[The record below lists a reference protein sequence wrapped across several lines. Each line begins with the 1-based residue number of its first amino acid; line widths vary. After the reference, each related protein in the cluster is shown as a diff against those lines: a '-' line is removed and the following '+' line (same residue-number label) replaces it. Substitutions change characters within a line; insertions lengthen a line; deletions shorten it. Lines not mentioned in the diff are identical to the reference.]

1 MPGAGLVPADEQR
14 HRPGPEADWHE
25 AWWFDAWA
33 PDGSAGVAT
42 ALVLFPNTHRAWYWA
57 VLVRAG
63 EPLLH
68 AADLDLI
75 APTAGLRVR
84 TSGLWADHVCEAP
97 FEQWTV
103 VNELYA
109 VALDDPDEA
118 LGRAHGLQ
126 APMAFD
132 LEWYAT
138 APAEPMTGPGPGP
151 GYTQAG
157 EVHGEIELQGGA
169 LTLEGLGARGH
180 SWGAARW
187 GEPSGEPV
195 AGGLGAPVR
204 FPDPA
209 SGREQVLRQVLR
221 ADGWHRWRRPLAP

>member
-14 HRPGPEADWHE
+14 HEPGPEPDWHE

-33 PDGSAGVAT
+33 PGGAAGVAT
-42 ALVLFPNTHRAWYWA
+42 ALVLFPNARRAWYWA

-68 AADLDLI
+68 AVDLELI

-138 APAEPMTGPGPGP
+138 APAEPGED

-157 EVHGEIELQGGA
+157 EVHGVIELRGGPLELQG
-169 LTLEGLGARGH
+169 LGRRGH
-180 SWGAARW
+180 TWGVARWDESWGEGAT
-187 GEPSGEPV
+187 
-195 AGGLGAPVR
+195 GGLAAPVR
-204 FPDPA
+204 FPSPA
-209 SGREQVLRQVLR
+209 SGRDLVLRQLLQ

>member
-14 HRPGPEADWHE
+14 HQPGPEPDWHE
-25 AWWFDAWA
+25 AWWFDAWT

-42 ALVLFPNTHRAWYWA
+42 ALTLFPNVRRAWYWA
-57 VLVRAG
+57 VLVQAG

-126 APMAFD
+126 APMAAD
-132 LEWYAT
+132 LEWYAS
-138 APAEPMTGPGPGP
+138 AAAVASEG
-151 GYTQAG
+151 GYRQAG
-157 EVHGEIELQGGA
+157 EVHGVIELRGGA
-169 LTLEGLGARGH
+169 LELQGLGARSH
-180 SWGAARW
+180 TWGVARW
-187 GEPSGEPV
+187 GEPSGEPA
-195 AGGLGAPVR
+195 AGSLAAPVR

-209 SGREQVLRQVLR
+209 SGRDVVLRQVLR
-221 ADGWHRWRRPLAP
+221 PDGWHRWARPLVP